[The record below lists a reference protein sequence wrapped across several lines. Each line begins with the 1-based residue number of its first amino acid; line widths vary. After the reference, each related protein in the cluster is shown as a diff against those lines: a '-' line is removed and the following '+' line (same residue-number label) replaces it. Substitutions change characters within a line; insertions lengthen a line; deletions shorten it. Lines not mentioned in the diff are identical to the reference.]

1 MLVMKTE
8 DCNESALLIA
18 MLKSVTDTENFL
30 SDSIVD
36 ISDGLEGASEFF
48 RASRILRKALQNKI
62 QAFTN
67 RTFSVDDAH
76 AVKWLELFNENE
88 ELRAR
93 IAELE
98 KAKD

>member
-8 DCNESALLIA
+8 DCNESALLIS
-18 MLKSVTDTENFL
+18 MLKSVTDTEKFL

-36 ISDGLEGASEFF
+36 LTDGLEGASDFF
-48 RASRILRKALQNKI
+48 RASRILRRELQDKI

-67 RTFSVDDAH
+67 RTFSVDDEH
-76 AVKWLELFNENE
+76 AVKWLDLFNENE
-88 ELRAR
+88 ELRAK

-98 KAKD
+98 KAKN